1 MTDHVSS
8 STKTRPAYRWVILVQ
23 VWFIYFC
30 FGLIMTTLS
39 AIVTPVM
46 SDLNLSYPQMGFILG
61 TWQLVYTV
69 VALPLGLVIDHIGTY
84 KSLLIAAITISISAV
99 LRSFAVDFTT
109 LTISVALFG
118 IGGSMVSVGIPK
130 VVATWFLGK
139 ERGTATGIYVTGI
152 TVGGIAALAL
162 TNSVMI
168 PLVGGWRQTYLLYGL
183 VSFAVAAVWLFF
195 GRRPPDRTDRQTA
208 PALIRADDFRGMKN
222 AFSKNVLLVI
232 TIGITSFLVSHGL
245 SQGLPTIL
253 QEQGMTAS
261 EAGFAVSMVNVFLI
275 FGVLLAPRLP
285 YIVKSRKLAI
295 CILLLIQGISVLTIS
310 GISGPGL
317 WTVLALRGLSG
328 GFMPLLTVVLMDLP
342 EVGPARMGIVGG
354 MYFAVGEIGGF
365 VGPSVMGLF
374 KHATG
379 TFTLGL
385 IILAAICEV
394 MILPTLF
401 LKIDQKTKRGDT
413 YSAKGVR

>member
-1 MTDHVSS
+1 MANKGSFN
-8 STKTRPAYRWVILVQ
+8 TKPRPPYRWVILLL

-39 AIVTPVM
+39 AIVTLVM
-46 SDLNLSYPQMGFILG
+46 HDLDLSYPQMGFVLG

-69 VALPLGLVIDHIGTY
+69 VALPLGFLIDRMGTY
-84 KSLLIAAITISISAV
+84 KSLLAAAIIISISAV
-99 LRSFAVDFTT
+99 LRSFAADFVT
-109 LTISVALFG
+109 LTIFVALFG
-118 IGGSMVSVGIPK
+118 IGGSMVSIGIPK
-130 VVATWFLGK
+130 VVSMWFSGK

-152 TVGGIAALAL
+152 TLGGIAALSL

-183 VSFAVAAVWLFF
+183 VSFAVAAVWLFL
-195 GRRPPDRTDRQTA
+195 GRRSPDRTDQQTV
-208 PALIRADDFRGMKN
+208 PALVWADDLRGMKN
-222 AFSKNVLLVI
+222 AFSRNVLLVI
-232 TIGITSFLVSHGL
+232 TVGVTSFLVSHGL
-245 SQGLPTIL
+245 SQWLPTIL
-253 QEQGMTAS
+253 QEQGMTAN

-275 FGVLLAPRLP
+275 FGSLIAPRLP
-285 YIVKSRKLAI
+285 YLLKSRKLAI
-295 CILLLIQGISVLTIS
+295 CILLFIQGISVLTIS
-310 GISGPGL
+310 GISGSAL

-365 VGPSVMGLF
+365 AGPSLMGLF
-374 KHATG
+374 KDATG

-385 IILAAICEV
+385 IVLAAICEL

-401 LKIDQKTKRGDT
+401 LKIDQKTNRRGT
-413 YSAKGVR
+413 VFR